1 MYDKFISQHNSQFD
15 TNACRPPTRNTPSLV
30 LSFIYSASIFSFSF
44 RWFAHCSSKL
54 QQSNRS
60 HPSSTVLTGKG
71 MFFVSYFMCL
81 SDCLYVCLVLHVFVW
96 ASVYMSPPVFPFVC
110 ALVLHSQCTCFTVLH
125 SQCTC
130 STVAAGTCELTY
142 CSHVYAIPLPTH
154 WSLSP
159 LISSRN
165 TLTTHLIFLSHNHF
179 LFFSFLSQVLLDFAK
194 MEAYLGDRAQAV
206 KLFETTVK
214 RFPTHDRW
222 ESGRGSEWIVILEDS
237 VCLQKD
243 VMWSILCV
251 YATCYVRCDSCR
263 WVDDDF
269 HAHVIKWSE
278 LKNSTSHFTLLFYVI
293 TICLTIS
300 LCLLTASLRE
310 SLDPQ
315 LPQCM

>member
-1 MYDKFISQHNSQFD
+1 
-15 TNACRPPTRNTPSLV
+15 
-30 LSFIYSASIFSFSF
+30 
-44 RWFAHCSSKL
+44 
-54 QQSNRS
+54 
-60 HPSSTVLTGKG
+60 
-71 MFFVSYFMCL
+71 MFFVSCFIYL

-96 ASVYMSPPVFPFVC
+96 ASVYISPSVFPFVC

-130 STVAAGTCELTY
+130 STVAAGTCELTN

-154 WSLSP
+154 FITKYSDHSSHFSLPQSLP
-159 LISSRN
+159 
-165 TLTTHLIFLSHNHF
+165 F

-251 YATCYVRCDSCR
+251 CATCYLLCALWFMQTCWSRLSCTCYQMIR
-263 WVDDDF
+263 
-269 HAHVIKWSE
+269 
-278 LKNSTSHFTLLFYVI
+278 T
-293 TICLTIS
+293 
-300 LCLLTASLRE
+300 
-310 SLDPQ
+310 Q
-315 LPQCM
+315 